1 MPKNEKEKPVRPAR
15 EMTDDELNA
24 VIDSVTPKTKV
35 RVWYRHL
42 SKFEIDE
49 GMFIDGSY
57 QLEGVEVDAVCRD
70 VPIEVEAEE
79 DANGDSFTV
88 DHRGHTLEY
97 NTSCRGGVYALE
109 VLEPGIDCVVRT
121 EVAGMSI
128 VADKRANTMSLGD
141 TELNEYSATRLK
153 SVLSGWL
160 KGMS

>member
-1 MPKNEKEKPVRPAR
+1 
-15 EMTDDELNA
+15 MTDTQLSA
-24 VIDSVTPKTKV
+24 VIDSVTPKAKL

-49 GMFIDGSY
+49 GFFNNDGY
-57 QLEGVEVDAVCRD
+57 QLEGVEVDAVCKD
-70 VPIEVEAEE
+70 TPIDVEAEE

-97 NTSCRGGVYALE
+97 NTSCRGGVYAIE

-121 EVAGMSI
+121 EIAGMSI
-128 VADKRANTMSLGD
+128 VADKRATTMSLGD
-141 TELNEYSATRLK
+141 VELNAASATQLK
-153 SVLSGWL
+153 SVLGGWL